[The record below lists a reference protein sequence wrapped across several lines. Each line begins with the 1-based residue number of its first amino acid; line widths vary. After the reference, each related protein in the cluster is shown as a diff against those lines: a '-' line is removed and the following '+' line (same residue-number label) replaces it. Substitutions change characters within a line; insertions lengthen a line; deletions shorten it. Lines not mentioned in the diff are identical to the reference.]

1 MSDVTRRNSLGF
13 SIMTAFTLSQSR
25 PVTGDD
31 WKAFLEWA
39 NTMPPDEFPDSGPAL
54 LNGYRKKLIE
64 DGMASAAADQVVAR
78 VREYVQNNPGPFSTL
93 FYNKQYARRNP
104 MYATGPNAFLVEDSH
119 EPQLKV
125 KDENLAPIQQVAIL
139 RLLGVKSVHFGG
151 QSPRRRLTSQRGR
164 RSELYLPESVYPFGQ
179 GRVTE
184 SDEVP
189 ID

>member
-1 MSDVTRRNSLGF
+1 MPWQR
-13 SIMTAFTLSQSR
+13 LSGNWTYNR
-25 PVTGDD
+25 
-31 WKAFLEWA
+31 
-39 NTMPPDEFPDSGPAL
+39 
-54 LNGYRKKLIE
+54 
-64 DGMASAAADQVVAR
+64 VV
-78 VREYVQNNPGPFSTL
+78 
-93 FYNKQYARRNP
+93 
-104 MYATGPNAFLVEDSH
+104 VEDSH

-151 QSPRRRLTSQRGR
+151 QSPCRRLTSQRGR

>member
-1 MSDVTRRNSLGF
+1 MDLRHSRGKIQVSRRLNTLRMSRAQQHIAF
-13 SIMTAFTLSQSR
+13 SS
-25 PVTGDD
+25 
-31 WKAFLEWA
+31 AFLRQNSAKSRSFDSSVGSRFSLA
-39 NTMPPDEFPDSGPAL
+39 NSINLDCKPTQL
-54 LNGYRKKLIE
+54 TYNR
-64 DGMASAAADQVVAR
+64 VV
-78 VREYVQNNPGPFSTL
+78 
-93 FYNKQYARRNP
+93 
-104 MYATGPNAFLVEDSH
+104 VEDSH

-139 RLLGVKSVHFGG
+139 WLLGVKSVHFGG
-151 QSPRRRLTSQRGR
+151 QSPCRRLTSQRGR